1 MGSKSKQIHP
11 DLQPA
16 YDWFESNGW
25 APFPFQEKAW
35 QAYLKGKQGLINAP
49 TGSGKTYSLIIPILL
64 NYLRSSEQGAGNKS
78 IPKRTKLGLRAI
90 WITPIK
96 ALAKEI
102 NGAAQRAIDGLG
114 MDWKVGMRSGDTT
127 SSERSKQRRNAPQI
141 LITTPESLHLLLTS
155 KGYEDYFGQLETVI
169 VDEWHELIGSKRGV
183 QMELALSRLRGFLP
197 NLKTWGISATIGNLA
212 EATKVLM
219 GPNYPEKEIKLIR
232 SDLKKQIE
240 VISVIPEEM
249 DRFPWA
255 GHLGIKL
262 LAQVAPIIKKSKSTL
277 IFTNTRAQCEI
288 WYQRLLDFDPDLA
301 GWMAMHHGSISKDLR
316 DWVENA
322 LHAEQLKAV
331 VCTSSLDLGVDFRP
345 VETIVQIGSPKGVAR
360 FMQRAG
366 RSGHQ
371 PGAISRIHF
380 VPTHALELIESAALR
395 DAIEEGQIEAR
406 IPYVRSFDVLVQYLV
421 TLAVANGFRPAQI
434 LDEIRQTFSFESIS
448 DDEWQWCL
456 RYICYGGDSL
466 EAYDEFQKVEIE
478 NGVYKVNSKGIA
490 LRHRLSMGTIVSD
503 TAMQI
508 KYLSGKKIG
517 TVEEW
522 FIAQLKPGDVFW
534 FAGRS
539 LELVRVKELN
549 ALVRKSK
556 RKTGRIPAWM
566 GGRISLSSQ
575 MSDALRE
582 KLFEG
587 RLPVVE
593 DVELQALE
601 PIFSLQRERSFL
613 PGTDEFLIEYFKDR
627 EGYHC
632 IFYPF
637 EGRYVHEGM
646 GSLMAYRISK
656 LTPITFTIAMNDYG
670 FELLSDQEIPIDQAI
685 EEGLFSTRYLS
696 RDIMASI
703 NSTELARRR
712 FRDIASISGLIFK
725 GFPGKQKRDR
735 HLQSS
740 SQLFFDVFS
749 EYEPDN
755 LLLLQAYE
763 EVRQYQLEESRLQLA
778 LERINQQELVIC
790 RPERATPFAFP
801 IMVDR
806 LREKLSSEKL
816 EHRIEKMKLQ
826 LIR

>member
-1 MGSKSKQIHP
+1 MASKSKKISP
-11 DLQPA
+11 EFQPA
-16 YDWFESNGW
+16 YDWFASNGW
-25 APFPFQEKAW
+25 TPFPFQEQAW
-35 QAYLKGKQGLINAP
+35 QAYLDGKQGLINAP
-49 TGSGKTYSLIIPILL
+49 TGSGKTYSLIMPILL
-64 NYLRSSEQGAGNKS
+64 DFLRSKVQGTGNKS
-78 IPKRTKLGLRAI
+78 NPKRTKLGLRAI

-114 MDWKVGMRSGDTT
+114 MDWRVAMRSGDTS
-127 SSERSKQRRNAPQI
+127 SSERSKQKRNAPQI
-141 LITTPESLHLLLTS
+141 LITTPESLHLLLTH
-155 KGYEDYFGQLETVI
+155 KGYEDYFGQLETVV

-219 GPNYPEKEIKLIR
+219 GPNFPEQEIELIR

-240 VISVIPEEM
+240 VVSVIPEEM
-249 DRFPWA
+249 DQFPWA

-262 LAQVAPIIKKSKSTL
+262 LAQVAPILKKSQSTL

-322 LHAEQLKAV
+322 LHEGQLKAV

-371 PGAISRIHF
+371 PGAVSRIYF
-380 VPTHALELIESAALR
+380 VPTHALELVESAALR
-395 DAIEEGQIEAR
+395 DAIEHGQIEAR
-406 IPYVRSFDVLVQYLV
+406 IPYVRSFDVLVQYMV
-421 TLAVANGFRPAQI
+421 TLAVADGFRPGQI
-434 LDEIRQTFSFESIS
+434 LEEVRQTFSFESIS
-448 DDEWQWCL
+448 DEEWHWCL

-478 NGVYKVNSKGIA
+478 NGVYKVNSRGIA

-508 KYLSGKKIG
+508 KYVSGKKIG

-587 RLPVVE
+587 RLPVIE

-627 EGYHC
+627 EGYHL

-656 LTPITFTIAMNDYG
+656 LTPISFTIAMNDYG

-685 EEGLFSTRYLS
+685 EEGLFSTRHLS

-725 GFPGKQKRDR
+725 GYPGKQKRDR

-763 EVRQYQLEESRLQLA
+763 EVRNYQLEESRLQQA
-778 LERINQQELVIC
+778 LERINQQEMIIC
-790 RPERATPFAFP
+790 RPDRATPFAFP